1 MPTSV
6 FSRRR
11 RSLGSLLVGLS
22 VVAGTLGN
30 VALAK
35 PVSASASVDAN
46 VMVQAGLSPA
56 DAAKAAQQLNSAIDA
71 AARSLA
77 NAAAGA
83 FPSGAPVRSTAA
95 TLAQFTNDVD
105 KALTAFV
112 VTSVPAIRATGAAAG
127 TAVAGT
133 LGAVNQLA
141 QSLPGLVQAA
151 SGATVKIAASTNGGS
166 TSVSIDATVDP
177 AVRQL
182 ISNLVHGLQPLL
194 PITAAT
200 VRAVATGVHKVVDAL
215 GVAVSQVIKATVD
228 AAIAVVGSVRTVTQ
242 DALQATRNL
251 AASAA
256 ATTQALVTAVDAT
269 LDGLR
274 SGDMNISAQVDAT
287 LKVSAG

>member
-1 MPTSV
+1 MPTST

-11 RSLGSLLVGLS
+11 RSLGSLLVGLC

-30 VALAK
+30 AALAK
-35 PVSASASVDAN
+35 PVSASASVDPN

-56 DAAKAAQQLNSAIDA
+56 DAAKAAQQLNSAVDA

-77 NAAAGA
+77 SAAAGA
-83 FPSGAPVRSTAA
+83 FPSGTPVRSTAA
-95 TLAQFTNDVD
+95 TLAQFTKEADA
-105 KALTAFV
+105 ALTTFV
-112 VTSVPAIRATGAAAG
+112 VTSVQAIRATGAAGG
-127 TAVAGT
+127 TAVTGT

-141 QSLPGLVQAA
+141 RSLPGLVQAA
-151 SGATVKIAASTNGGS
+151 SGATVKIAASSNGGG

-215 GVAVSQVIKATVD
+215 GLAVNQVIKATVD
-228 AAIAVVGSVRTVTQ
+228 AAVAVMGTVKTVSQ

-251 AASAA
+251 AAGAV
-256 ATTQALVTAVDAT
+256 ATTQALVTAVDNT

-274 SGDMNISAQVDAT
+274 SGDVNISAQVDAT
-287 LKVSAG
+287 LSVSAG